1 MGGIISTVKCFS
13 EKQHPTLNTKERLDW
28 WEKLGREK
36 IVICINPI
44 ESGT

>member
-13 EKQHPTLNTKERLDW
+13 EKQHPTLNTKETLDW
-28 WEKLGREK
+28 WEQQGCKK
-36 IVICINPI
+36 IIICINPA